1 MTWPTLRLW
10 PAGLTGQIAACV
22 VLALVIAQSLTGLLA
37 IVLEPRGRPPP
48 PMNSAARVAV
58 IIEALDAVP
67 AADRPGLAAALGRGE
82 ARVTIGRS
90 DEASADALSQMDGAG
105 FDHMLE
111 EQLGGRF
118 LLRVTMPARTGGGP
132 HPIFVTAQ
140 LTDGSYVT
148 VATEAMG
155 PPNMV
160 EFGLWRFLFY
170 LPFLVM
176 LIAVLT
182 IWATSRVTAPL
193 RAFADA
199 AERLGNE
206 RSAPPLAERGPAEIR
221 RAARSFNKMQDQV
234 KRFVDDRTRMLAAI
248 SHDLRT
254 PITRLRLRVEA
265 VVDDEA
271 DQQKMLEDLDR
282 MDAMVASALSF
293 LRHGAREEP
302 VELVDLGSLLQS
314 VCDDFSDTGRDVRY
328 IGVTSLS
335 LRCRPDML
343 VRAVTNLIDN
353 ALKFA
358 GMAIVDLH
366 CDDHGNA
373 VIHVDDD
380 GPGIADAEKEK
391 AFDPFYRLDPARS
404 FEVGGVGLG
413 LSIAKAIVETHQGR
427 IELVDLR
434 PRGLRVIV
442 TLPIPPM
449 PSA

>member
-1 MTWPTLRLW
+1 MTWPRLRLW

-37 IVLEPRGRPPP
+37 VVLEPRGRPPP
-48 PMNSAARVAV
+48 MHAEGRVGV

-67 AADRPGLAAALGRGE
+67 AADRPRLAAALGRGE
-82 ARVTIGRS
+82 TSVTLGRG
-90 DEASADALSQMDGAG
+90 DEASAGKSDAMDVAG
-105 FDHMLE
+105 FEHMLE
-111 EQLGGRF
+111 DRLGGRF
-118 LLRVTMPARTGGGP
+118 PLRVTAPAGSGGGP
-132 HPIFVTAQ
+132 HPVLVTAQ

-148 VATEAMG
+148 IATEAMG

-182 IWATSRVTAPL
+182 IWATRRVTAPL

-199 AERLGNE
+199 AEKLGNE
-206 RSAPPLAERGPAEIR
+206 RSAPPLAEVGPAEVR
-221 RAARSFNKMQDQV
+221 RAARSFNRMQEQV
-234 KRFVDDRTRMLAAI
+234 KRFVDDRTRTLAAI

-271 DQQKMLEDLDR
+271 DQQKMLHDLDR

-293 LRHGAREEP
+293 LRHGTRDEP
-302 VELVDLGSLLQS
+302 VELVDLGSLLQA

-343 VRAVTNLIDN
+343 VRAMTNLIDN

-358 GMAIVDLH
+358 DVAIVDLH
-366 CDDHGNA
+366 RGEDGAA

-380 GPGIADAEKEK
+380 GPGISDDEK
-391 AFDPFYRLDPARS
+391 AKVFDPFYRLDPARS

-413 LSIAKAIVETHQGR
+413 LSIAKAIIEAHHGR
-427 IELVDLR
+427 IVLADLR

-449 PSA
+449 PAA